1 MVEFPL
7 IYKLLDRG
15 GNYKCITIWKNFLWF
30 TYWHKPLLN
39 CSFAVKNF
47 KIKHKIRLF
56 CSNFFTKVTDYNR
69 ETERLPAKWCFS
81 LLIFYVDFV
90 GGKLQITSNS
100 TRNWS
105 IQTSSTW
112 LLQWVWSAGKYVH
125 PRSVR
130 SKISSRGW
138 CLGPDSVIQASSVV
152 LSCPVTEVAVLA
164 PTLCSGLQWEENTAA
179 GRSLGSYN
187 RKLDNSHSH
196 CRTLFNCQQVQCS
209 DINISS
215 ILVVV

>member
-1 MVEFPL
+1 MFFFVNIL
-7 IYKLLDRG
+7 CWLRRRKIV
-15 GNYKCITIWKNFLWF
+15 NY
-30 TYWHKPLLN
+30 
-39 CSFAVKNF
+39 
-47 KIKHKIRLF
+47 IKH
-56 CSNFFTKVTDYNR
+56 
-69 ETERLPAKWCFS
+69 
-81 LLIFYVDFV
+81 
-90 GGKLQITSNS
+90 S

-187 RKLDNSHSH
+187 RKFSQSLQDIIQLSTSSVQWHKYFKHFSGCLKVVLNGWFTSYLVRKCCCQIKLRDSRMFVFISLHINDQNKNK
-196 CRTLFNCQQVQCS
+196 LYNQNFFN
-209 DINISS
+209 I
-215 ILVVV
+215 